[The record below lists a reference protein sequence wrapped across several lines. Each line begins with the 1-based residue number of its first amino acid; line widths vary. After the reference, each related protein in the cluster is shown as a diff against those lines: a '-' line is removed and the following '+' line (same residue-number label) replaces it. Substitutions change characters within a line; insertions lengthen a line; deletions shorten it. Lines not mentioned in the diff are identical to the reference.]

1 MKRFSILIVLLL
13 AGCGESDHEAL
24 ERIKGEVNSSGIMTD
39 EQLESLER
47 LAGLHLELNGLIA
60 VTDEEVERLVG
71 EGKWELLLNGLT
83 TITNEQAESLSK
95 VQYLEISDS
104 CQKLVD

>member
-1 MKRFSILIVLLL
+1 MGYLAQKLAIIKQHINREKQMKRFSILIVLLL

-24 ERIKGEVNSSGIMTD
+24 ERMKG
-39 EQLESLER
+39 
-47 LAGLHLELNGLIA
+47 
-60 VTDEEVERLVG
+60 EEVERLVG

-104 CQKLVD
+104 CQKLVDKYKKP